1 MPRVRPLPR
10 ISVQDLLLRLPTH
23 LVVGRRPALWI
34 VAAGIGTISWAAAAT
49 WYIAARD
56 EIAQHIFVRETELQY
71 GYEERIKV
79 LQAELERAVTQNLV
93 ERNGFTARVDRL
105 ASRQAEIEG
114 RQTWLKTL
122 ADRGLGGELRITSP
136 LAPTV
141 RSFDPD
147 TTSSISPAQAKPMPL
162 PDSFSIRREAEPDA
176 ADKPRGRDRL
186 SALEER
192 LDGAAAEQIGIVEG
206 VRRSAQERLSRWR
219 IALGSTG
226 LDLDRFLSGNRPAG
240 GPLVPLPSPTKAGAF
255 GPLAAELEATI
266 AEIDRVQSAARA
278 LPLGRPV
285 SGEIDPTSGFG
296 YRMDPFT
303 RGPALHTGLDLRAEA
318 GSLVR
323 ATASGRVTIA
333 EYTGGY
339 GNLVEIDHG
348 NGLATRYGHLSGFLV
363 APGDRVEAGEMV
375 GRAGSTGRSTGSHLH
390 YETRINGEPVDP
402 ARFLAAGAKVASLS
416 NTTR

>member
-1 MPRVRPLPR
+1 MPRVPPLPR
-10 ISVQDLLLRLPTH
+10 ISVQALISRLPTH

-34 VAAGIGTISWAAAAT
+34 AAAGLGTVMWAAAAT

-56 EIAQHIFVRETELQY
+56 DIAQHIFVRDTDLQY
-71 GYEERIKV
+71 GYEDRIKV
-79 LQAELERAVTQNLV
+79 LQAELERALTQNLV

-114 RQTWLKTL
+114 HQSWLKTL
-122 ADRGLGGELRITSP
+122 AERGLGGELRVTSGGMP
-136 LAPTV
+136 LPKP
-141 RSFDPD
+141 FDPD
-147 TTSSISPAQAKPMPL
+147 TTSSISPQQAKPTPL
-162 PDSFSIRREAEPDA
+162 PDSFSIRRETEPEPA
-176 ADKPRGRDRL
+176 GKPRARDRL
-186 SALEER
+186 SALEQA

-206 VRRSAQERLSRWR
+206 LRRSAQERLARWR

-226 LDLDRFLSGNRPAG
+226 LDVDRFLSGSRAAG
-240 GPLVPLPSPTKAGAF
+240 GPLVPLPSPAKAGAF
-255 GPLAAELEATI
+255 GPLAAELEATVS
-266 AEIDRVQSAARA
+266 ELDRVQSAARA

-323 ATASGRVTIA
+323 ATAAGRVTIA

-402 ARFLAAGAKVASLS
+402 ARFLAAGAKLASLS
-416 NTTR
+416 NTAR